1 MTWSWNRYSIL
12 YLEAWVCLLDAKI
25 VTLLICI
32 DTLFI
37 IGLKAAIGLF
47 GGNQN
52 EYMSQGGSFA
62 LSMIEASI
70 GKHMIFVPL
79 ALVISFTPKLL
90 CIGIA
95 LGLCIAN
102 LLVYPKGAQ
111 HTPLMNF

>member
-1 MTWSWNRYSIL
+1 M
-12 YLEAWVCLLDAKI
+12 LLHANI
-25 VTLLICI
+25 VMLLIRI
-32 DTLFI
+32 DTSI

-70 GKHMIFVPL
+70 GKHIIFVPL